1 MAPVSYLQT
10 KISNIQ
16 SGAAPKWSGDDGK
29 DVVAGLKTGLFSKL
43 VPWHSTLDWRICEIG
58 WVELTNSGSLPVLFL
73 SFIWNWRLVLSSHR
87 IQLKVEPAVIL
98 TSPFS
103 EYRMTLSRP
112 AIILKNCFLD
122 FVSKPRPTETPNGH
136 CQLQNCVFSPPI
148 RQCYVFISG
157 IESSNQSCIGK
168 FIYLLSFKCDS
179 EAL

>member
-43 VPWHSTLDWRICEIG
+43 VPWHSTLDWRIWEFG

-112 AIILKNCFLD
+112 ASILKNCFLD
-122 FVSKPRPTETPNGH
+122 FFFQTSTHWDTERALSVTKLCLFSSYKTMLCFHLRHWKFKSELHWKVHLPP
-136 CQLQNCVFSPPI
+136 QL
-148 RQCYVFISG
+148 
-157 IESSNQSCIGK
+157 
-168 FIYLLSFKCDS
+168 
-179 EAL
+179 